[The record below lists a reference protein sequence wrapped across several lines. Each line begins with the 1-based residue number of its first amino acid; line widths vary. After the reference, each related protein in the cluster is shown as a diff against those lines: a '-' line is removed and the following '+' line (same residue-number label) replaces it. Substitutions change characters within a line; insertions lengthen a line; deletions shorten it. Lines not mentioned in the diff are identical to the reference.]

1 MKKKY
6 TYLIVIFLIV
16 VSFIAYGRISG
27 NDFVNLD
34 DTVYVTT
41 NNYVQAGLTSEG
53 LHWALTSAYAGFW
66 HPLTWLSLMLDY
78 ELYGLKAGGYH
89 ITSLILHIL
98 TTLLL
103 FWLFHRM
110 TGALWRSAF
119 VAAFFA
125 IHPLHVESVA
135 WIAERKDTLS
145 GLFWMLTLCLYAYYT
160 EKPVIQ
166 RYALVLL
173 SFVCGL
179 MSKPMLMTL
188 PAIMILLDYWP
199 LGRLQQQRVSEMPD
213 VTPVSG
219 NKKKRRKDKSK
230 KDSKKANISVPVVP
244 KITKARPEGTILLWQ
259 IKEKTPFFLLTIIFM
274 VVTFYAQHQKVYKT
288 FPLDS
293 RIINSFVSYLIY
305 LEKIFWPQNLAVFYP
320 FPDHISLFMFLAA
333 LLSLTVITIAVVVKI
348 KSMPYFFVGWLWFII
363 TLSPVIGIIQVG
375 NHAMAD
381 RYTYLSSI
389 GISII
394 LAWGVPLIFKRE
406 DIRRKVLFP
415 AAIAFLLGLTVLT
428 WLQCGYWKNS
438 IELFNHALSVT
449 NNNNL
454 AHTNL
459 GIALAKEGKID
470 QAIFHYRSALQINPT
485 DSNANY
491 NLGNALQK
499 EGKTEEA
506 IFYYREAVKSNANYS
521 KALNNLGAC
530 LDAQGQHDE
539 AIYYYRQALLVE
551 PGNSGIYFNMGMA
564 LGRKGNLKEALE
576 NFQTAISLKPNY
588 EEARRML
595 QLTMEIEKHQKH

>member
-1 MKKKY
+1 
-6 TYLIVIFLIV
+6 
-16 VSFIAYGRISG
+16 
-27 NDFVNLD
+27 
-34 DTVYVTT
+34 
-41 NNYVQAGLTSEG
+41 
-53 LHWALTSAYAGFW
+53 
-66 HPLTWLSLMLDY
+66 
-78 ELYGLKAGGYH
+78 
-89 ITSLILHIL
+89 
-98 TTLLL
+98 
-103 FWLFHRM
+103 
-110 TGALWRSAF
+110 
-119 VAAFFA
+119 
-125 IHPLHVESVA
+125 
-135 WIAERKDTLS
+135 
-145 GLFWMLTLCLYAYYT
+145 
-160 EKPVIQ
+160 
-166 RYALVLL
+166 
-173 SFVCGL
+173 
-179 MSKPMLMTL
+179 
-188 PAIMILLDYWP
+188 
-199 LGRLQQQRVSEMPD
+199 
-213 VTPVSG
+213 
-219 NKKKRRKDKSK
+219 
-230 KDSKKANISVPVVP
+230 
-244 KITKARPEGTILLWQ
+244 
-259 IKEKTPFFLLTIIFM
+259 
-274 VVTFYAQHQKVYKT
+274 
-288 FPLDS
+288 
-293 RIINSFVSYLIY
+293 
-305 LEKIFWPQNLAVFYP
+305 
-320 FPDHISLFMFLAA
+320 
-333 LLSLTVITIAVVVKI
+333 
-348 KSMPYFFVGWLWFII
+348 
-363 TLSPVIGIIQVG
+363 
-375 NHAMAD
+375 MAD